1 MELQD
6 KIGRQQLVDKMEYLI
21 KNLPQDE
28 HFCLALDG
36 EWGSGKSFVMGMLR
50 ERLKEHSEYI
60 VINYDA
66 WKNNFY
72 SDPLIA
78 ILSCIIDAMQE
89 KLSEINGFQE
99 AVKAAGKEAMNSFL
113 KSNKQAGKIAS
124 FIKTIV
130 HVINRVQKPFQ
141 KDTTKGSISEFK
153 SYQSLLSD
161 VQDCLTKI
169 TEYHDY
175 QNKVNKIIILV
186 DEIDRCLPNEQLIV
200 LERLHHLFAVKN
212 CAVIIAL
219 NKKAIYST
227 FDNQYGGNGIEYLR
241 KFFSYN
247 FVVETEYTTLLS
259 NLIKDFIEDINNSK
273 KQNYVYTE
281 QEIEPLISALLN
293 EFSRISLT
301 YKFSYSNRDV
311 KNYFDKFYRIWEKDK
326 PLNIAY
332 IGFLLFMVLYKQYEE
347 AYFQAYKEGMWNNN
361 PPETFKFGDN
371 VLTTSGY
378 PFSYEQIN
386 ASYPLYNNSF
396 CNKFT
401 SFMNSVRFRNDKDMS
416 DWFQILNST
425 NFYRLYTFNEKDG
438 VIVENC
444 FKEIEN
450 YGTMTKGNRNEK
462 QRN

>member
-1 MELQD
+1 
-6 KIGRQQLVDKMEYLI
+6 MEYLI

-169 TEYHDY
+169 TEYHEY

-200 LERLHHLFAVKN
+200 LERLHHLFEVKN
-212 CAVIIAL
+212 CVVIVAL
-219 NKKAIYST
+219 NKASIESV
-227 FDNQYGGNGIEYLR
+227 FERSYGGHSKTYFR
-241 KFFSYN
+241 KFFDYN
-247 FVVETEYTTLLS
+247 FKLPMKYQTLLNNLIRECVDELNENLPPENLLVKQDGDYVSQCLGKWCADCGGLDNRECQRLVKIAKEICKCIPQGAINYGYFWFIFKMMFEKLYGNHFNIFKNGTAS
-259 NLIKDFIEDINNSK
+259 NLYFVDELCYMTKLLDIISTFPFGAVSIPIYNDMKINNL
-273 KQNYVYTE
+273 NYMLNQFAQRNNANLLSSRSSLWCFQHGVKAICSMTCLD
-281 QEIEPLISALLN
+281 EIMGWIDN
-293 EFSRISLT
+293 
-301 YKFSYSNRDV
+301 
-311 KNYFDKFYRIWEKDK
+311 
-326 PLNIAY
+326 
-332 IGFLLFMVLYKQYEE
+332 
-347 AYFQAYKEGMWNNN
+347 YKE
-361 PPETFKFGDN
+361 
-371 VLTTSGY
+371 
-378 PFSYEQIN
+378 
-386 ASYPLYNNSF
+386 
-396 CNKFT
+396 
-401 SFMNSVRFRNDKDMS
+401 
-416 DWFQILNST
+416 
-425 NFYRLYTFNEKDG
+425 
-438 VIVENC
+438 
-444 FKEIEN
+444 
-450 YGTMTKGNRNEK
+450 
-462 QRN
+462 

>member
-169 TEYHDY
+169 TEYHEY

-200 LERLHHLFAVKN
+200 LERLHHLFSVKN
-212 CAVIIAL
+212 CAVIVAL

-247 FVVETEYTTLLS
+247 FIVETEYPTFLR
-259 NLIKDFIEDINNSK
+259 NLIKDFIDDINNSK
-273 KQNYVYTE
+273 KQDYVYTE
-281 QEIEPLISALLN
+281 QEIDPLISALLN
-293 EFSRISLT
+293 EFRRISLT
-301 YKFSYSNRDV
+301 YKFSYSNRDIQ
-311 KNYFDKFYRIWEKDK
+311 NYFNKFHRIWEKDK
-326 PLNIAY
+326 PLNIVY
-332 IGFLLFMVLYKQYEE
+332 IGFLLFMILYKQYEE
-347 AYFQAYKEGMWNNN
+347 AYFQAYKEGIWNNN
-361 PPETFKFGDN
+361 PPKTFNFGDKIQP
-371 VLTTSGY
+371 SGEY
-378 PFSYEQIN
+378 PFSYGEIS

-401 SFMNSVRFRNDKDMS
+401 SFMNSVRFRNDRGVYN
-416 DWFQILNST
+416 WFQILNSKY
-425 NFYRLYTFNEKDG
+425 FYHLYVFDEKDRAN
-438 VIVENC
+438 IEEC
-444 FKEIEN
+444 FKTIEN
-450 YGTMTKGNRNEK
+450 YGTMTKGN
-462 QRN
+462 

>member
-311 KNYFDKFYRIWEKDK
+311 KNYFDKFHRIWEKDK

-347 AYFQAYKEGMWNNN
+347 KNFQAYKEGEWNNN
-361 PPETFKFGDN
+361 PPKIFKFGDN
-371 VLTTSGY
+371 IMTTGGY
-378 PFSYEQIN
+378 PFSYREMST
-386 ASYPLYNNSF
+386 SYPLYNNDF

-401 SFMNSVRFRNDKDMS
+401 SFMNSVRFRNNEVTFN
-416 DWFQILNST
+416 WFQKLNSA
-425 NFYRLYTFNEKDG
+425 NFYRLYTFNEKDS
-438 VIVENC
+438 VTVENC

-450 YGTMTKGNRNEK
+450 YGTMTKGN
-462 QRN
+462 

>member
-36 EWGSGKSFVMGMLR
+36 EWGSGKSFVMGMLQN
-50 ERLKEHSEYI
+50 EFESHSDKYL

-169 TEYHDY
+169 TEYHEY

-212 CAVIIAL
+212 CAVIVAL

-247 FVVETEYTTLLS
+247 FIVETEYPTFLR
-259 NLIKDFIEDINNSK
+259 NLIKDFIDDINNSK
-273 KQNYVYTE
+273 KQDYVYTE
-281 QEIEPLISALLN
+281 QEIDPLISALLN
-293 EFSRISLT
+293 EFRRISLT
-301 YKFSYSNRDV
+301 YKFSYSNRDIQ
-311 KNYFDKFYRIWEKDK
+311 NYFNKFHRIWEKDK
-326 PLNIAY
+326 PLNIVY
-332 IGFLLFMVLYKQYEE
+332 IGFLLFMILYKQYEE
-347 AYFQAYKEGMWNNN
+347 AYFQAYKEGIWNNN
-361 PPETFKFGDN
+361 PPKTFNFGDKIQP
-371 VLTTSGY
+371 SGEY
-378 PFSYEQIN
+378 PFSYGEIS

-401 SFMNSVRFRNDKDMS
+401 SFMNSVRFRNNKAALN
-416 DWFQILNST
+416 WFQILNST
-425 NFYRLYTFNEKDG
+425 NFYRLYTLNEKDS
-438 VIVENC
+438 VTVENC

-450 YGTMTKGNRNEK
+450 YGTMTKGN
-462 QRN
+462 

>member
-99 AVKAAGKEAMNSFL
+99 VVKAAGKEAMNSFL

>member
-386 ASYPLYNNSF
+386 ASYP
-396 CNKFT
+396 
-401 SFMNSVRFRNDKDMS
+401 
-416 DWFQILNST
+416 
-425 NFYRLYTFNEKDG
+425 
-438 VIVENC
+438 
-444 FKEIEN
+444 
-450 YGTMTKGNRNEK
+450 
-462 QRN
+462 

>member
-169 TEYHDY
+169 TEYHEY

-311 KNYFDKFYRIWEKDK
+311 KNYFDKFHRIWEKDK

-332 IGFLLFMVLYKQYEE
+332 IGFLLFMVLYKQFEE
-347 AYFQAYKEGMWNNN
+347 KNFQAYKEGEWNNN
-361 PPETFKFGDN
+361 PPKIFKFGDN
-371 VLTTSGY
+371 IMTTGGY
-378 PFSYEQIN
+378 PFSYREMST
-386 ASYPLYNNSF
+386 SYPLYNNDF

-401 SFMNSVRFRNDKDMS
+401 SFMNSVRFRNNEVTFN
-416 DWFQILNST
+416 WFQKLNSA
-425 NFYRLYTFNEKDG
+425 NFYRLYTFNEKDS
-438 VIVENC
+438 VTVENC

-450 YGTMTKGNRNEK
+450 YGTMTKGN
-462 QRN
+462 

>member
-1 MELQD
+1 
-6 KIGRQQLVDKMEYLI
+6 MEYLI

>member
-6 KIGRQQLVDKMEYLI
+6 KIGRQQLVEKIKYLI
-21 KNLPQDE
+21 DALPQDE

-50 ERLKEHSEYI
+50 ESLKEHSEYI

-89 KLSEINGFQE
+89 QLSEINGFQE
-99 AVKAAGKEAMNSFL
+99 AVKAAGKEAINSFL

-169 TEYHDY
+169 TEYHEY

-212 CAVIIAL
+212 CAVIVAL

-247 FVVETEYTTLLS
+247 FVVETEYTTFLS

-293 EFSRISLT
+293 EFRRISLT
-301 YKFSYSNRDV
+301 YKFSYSNRDIQ
-311 KNYFDKFYRIWEKDK
+311 NYFNKFHRIWEKEK

-401 SFMNSVRFRNDKDMS
+401 SFMNSVRFRNDKDVS
-416 DWFQILNST
+416 DWFQLLNST
-425 NFYRLYTFNEKDG
+425 NFYRLYALNEKDSAS
-438 VIVENC
+438 VEKC

-450 YGTMTKGNRNEK
+450 YGTMTKGN
-462 QRN
+462 

>member
-6 KIGRQQLVDKMEYLI
+6 KIGRQQLVEKIKYLI
-21 KNLPQDE
+21 DALPQDE

-50 ERLKEHSEYI
+50 ESLKEHSEYI

-89 KLSEINGFQE
+89 QLSEINGFQE
-99 AVKAAGKEAMNSFL
+99 AVKAAGKEAINSFL

-169 TEYHDY
+169 TEYHEY

-212 CAVIIAL
+212 CAVIVAL
-219 NKKAIYST
+219 NKNAIYANFKT
-227 FDNQYGGNGIEYLR
+227 QYGCDGDEYLR

-247 FVVETEYTTLLS
+247 FVVEIEYFVLLS
-259 NLIKDFIEDINNSK
+259 NLIKEFIDEVNNSK
-273 KQNYVYTE
+273 KQDYVYTE
-281 QEIEPLISALLN
+281 QETEPLIVALLN
-293 EFSRISLT
+293 EFDRISLT
-301 YKFSYSNRDV
+301 YGIFYNNRDII
-311 KNYFDKFYRIWEKDK
+311 NYFGKFRKVWEKQK
-326 PLNIAY
+326 FLNIVD
-332 IGFLLFMVLYKQYEE
+332 IGFLLFMMLYKQYEE
-347 AYFQAYKEGMWNNN
+347 THFHAYRNGDWENSHL
-361 PPETFKFGDN
+361 ETFEFEIN
-371 VLTTSGY
+371 ILSTYELPFRSVNLVY
-378 PFSYEQIN
+378 PIYSN
-386 ASYPLYNNSF
+386 KF
-396 CNKFT
+396 CNNFT
-401 SFMNSVRFRNDKDMS
+401 SRMNCIRFRNNKNILDRFAVLNNTEYLHLYLISDK
-416 DWFQILNST
+416 NR
-425 NFYRLYTFNEKDG
+425 N
-438 VIVENC
+438 VIEDC

-450 YGTMTKGNRNEK
+450 CGTMVYVNKNEK
-462 QRN
+462 

>member
-21 KNLPQDE
+21 KNLPRDE

-169 TEYHDY
+169 TEYHEY

-311 KNYFDKFYRIWEKDK
+311 KNYFDKFHRIWEKDK

-347 AYFQAYKEGMWNNN
+347 KNFQAYKEGEWNNN
-361 PPETFKFGDN
+361 PPKIFKFGDN
-371 VLTTSGY
+371 IMTTGGY
-378 PFSYEQIN
+378 PFSYREMST
-386 ASYPLYNNSF
+386 SYPLYNNDF

-401 SFMNSVRFRNDKDMS
+401 SFMNSVRFRNNEVTFN
-416 DWFQILNST
+416 WFQKLNSA
-425 NFYRLYTFNEKDG
+425 NFYRLYTFNEKDS
-438 VIVENC
+438 VTVENC

-450 YGTMTKGNRNEK
+450 YGTMTKGN
-462 QRN
+462 

>member
-1 MELQD
+1 
-6 KIGRQQLVDKMEYLI
+6 MEYLI

-169 TEYHDY
+169 TEYHEY

-311 KNYFDKFYRIWEKDK
+311 KNYFDKFHRIWEKDK

-347 AYFQAYKEGMWNNN
+347 KNFQAYKEGEWNNN
-361 PPETFKFGDN
+361 PPKIFKFGDN
-371 VLTTSGY
+371 IMTTGGY
-378 PFSYEQIN
+378 PFSYREMST
-386 ASYPLYNNSF
+386 SYPLYNNDF

-401 SFMNSVRFRNDKDMS
+401 SFMNSVRFRNNEVTFN
-416 DWFQILNST
+416 WFQKLNSA
-425 NFYRLYTFNEKDG
+425 NFYRLYTFNEKDS
-438 VIVENC
+438 VTVENC

-450 YGTMTKGNRNEK
+450 YGTMTKGN
-462 QRN
+462 

>member
-311 KNYFDKFYRIWEKDK
+311 KNYFDKFHRIWEKDK

-332 IGFLLFMVLYKQYEE
+332 IGFLLFMVLYKQFEE
-347 AYFQAYKEGMWNNN
+347 KNFQAYKEGEWNNN
-361 PPETFKFGDN
+361 PPKIFKFGDN
-371 VLTTSGY
+371 IMTTGGY
-378 PFSYEQIN
+378 PFSYREMST
-386 ASYPLYNNSF
+386 SYPLYNNDF

-401 SFMNSVRFRNDKDMS
+401 SFMNSVRFRNNEVTFN
-416 DWFQILNST
+416 WFQKLNSA
-425 NFYRLYTFNEKDG
+425 NFYRLYTFNEKDS
-438 VIVENC
+438 VTVENC

-450 YGTMTKGNRNEK
+450 YGTMTKGN
-462 QRN
+462 

>member
-311 KNYFDKFYRIWEKDK
+311 KNYFDKFHRIWEKDK

-332 IGFLLFMVLYKQYEE
+332 IGFLLFMVLYKQFEE
-347 AYFQAYKEGMWNNN
+347 KNFQAYKEGEWNNN
-361 PPETFKFGDN
+361 PPKIFKFGDN
-371 VLTTSGY
+371 IMTTGGY
-378 PFSYEQIN
+378 PFSYREMST
-386 ASYPLYNNSF
+386 SYPLYNNDF

-401 SFMNSVRFRNDKDMS
+401 SFMNSVRFRNNEVTFN
-416 DWFQILNST
+416 WFQKLNSA
-425 NFYRLYTFNEKDG
+425 NFYRLYTFNEKDS
-438 VIVENC
+438 VTVENC

>member
-6 KIGRQQLVDKMEYLI
+6 KIGRQQLVEKIKYLI
-21 KNLPQDE
+21 DALPQDE

-50 ERLKEHSEYI
+50 ESLKEHSEYI

-169 TEYHDY
+169 TKYHEY

-212 CAVIIAL
+212 CAVIVAL
-219 NKKAIYST
+219 NKNAIYANFKT
-227 FDNQYGGNGIEYLR
+227 QYGCDGDEYLR

-247 FVVETEYTTLLS
+247 FVVEIEYFVLLS
-259 NLIKDFIEDINNSK
+259 NLIKEFIDEVNNSK
-273 KQNYVYTE
+273 KQDYVYTE
-281 QEIEPLISALLN
+281 QETEPLIFALLN
-293 EFSRISLT
+293 EFDRISLT
-301 YKFSYSNRDV
+301 HGIFYNNRDII
-311 KNYFDKFYRIWEKDK
+311 NYFGKFRKVWEKQK
-326 PLNIAY
+326 FLNIVD
-332 IGFLLFMVLYKQYEE
+332 IGFLLFMMLYKQYEE
-347 AYFQAYKEGMWNNN
+347 THFHAYKNGDWENSHL
-361 PPETFKFGDN
+361 ETFEFEIN
-371 VLTTSGY
+371 ILSTYELPFRSVNLVY
-378 PFSYEQIN
+378 PIYSN
-386 ASYPLYNNSF
+386 KF
-396 CNKFT
+396 CNNFT
-401 SFMNSVRFRNDKDMS
+401 SRMNCIRFRNNKNILDRFAVLNNTEYLHLYLISDK
-416 DWFQILNST
+416 NR
-425 NFYRLYTFNEKDG
+425 N
-438 VIVENC
+438 VIEDC

-450 YGTMTKGNRNEK
+450 CGTMVYVNKNEK

>member
-425 NFYRLYTFNEKDG
+425 NFYRLYTFNEK
-438 VIVENC
+438 
-444 FKEIEN
+444 
-450 YGTMTKGNRNEK
+450 TAL
-462 QRN
+462 

>member
-169 TEYHDY
+169 TEYHEY

-212 CAVIIAL
+212 CAVIVAL

-247 FVVETEYTTLLS
+247 FIVETEYPTFLR
-259 NLIKDFIEDINNSK
+259 NLIKDFIDYINNSK
-273 KQNYVYTE
+273 KQDYVYTE
-281 QEIEPLISALLN
+281 QEIDPLISALLN
-293 EFSRISLT
+293 EFRRISLT
-301 YKFSYSNRDV
+301 YKFSYSNRDIQ
-311 KNYFDKFYRIWEKDK
+311 NYFNKFHRIWEKDK

-347 AYFQAYKEGMWNNN
+347 KNFQAYKEGEWNNN
-361 PPETFKFGDN
+361 PPKTFKFGDN
-371 VLTTSGY
+371 IMTTGGY
-378 PFSYEQIN
+378 PFSYREMST
-386 ASYPLYNNSF
+386 SYPLYNNDF

-401 SFMNSVRFRNDKDMS
+401 SFMNSVRFRNNEVTFN
-416 DWFQILNST
+416 WFQKLNSA
-425 NFYRLYTFNEKDG
+425 NFYRLYTFNEKDS
-438 VIVENC
+438 VTVENC

-450 YGTMTKGNRNEK
+450 YGTMTKGN
-462 QRN
+462 

>member
-1 MELQD
+1 
-6 KIGRQQLVDKMEYLI
+6 
-21 KNLPQDE
+21 
-28 HFCLALDG
+28 
-36 EWGSGKSFVMGMLR
+36 MGMLR
-50 ERLKEHSEYI
+50 ESLKEHSEYI

>member
-72 SDPLIA
+72 PDPLIA

>member
-169 TEYHDY
+169 TEYHEY

-311 KNYFDKFYRIWEKDK
+311 KNYFDKFHRIWEKDK

-347 AYFQAYKEGMWNNN
+347 KNFQAYKEGEWNNN
-361 PPETFKFGDN
+361 PPKIFKFGDN
-371 VLTTSGY
+371 IMTTGGY
-378 PFSYEQIN
+378 PFSYREMST
-386 ASYPLYNNSF
+386 SYPLYNNDF

-401 SFMNSVRFRNDKDMS
+401 SFMNSVRFRNNEVTFN
-416 DWFQILNST
+416 WFQKLNSA
-425 NFYRLYTFNEKDG
+425 NFYRLYTFNEKDS
-438 VIVENC
+438 VTVENC

-450 YGTMTKGNRNEK
+450 YGTMTKGN
-462 QRN
+462 

>member
-169 TEYHDY
+169 TEYHEY

-200 LERLHHLFAVKN
+200 LERLHHLFEVKN
-212 CAVIIAL
+212 CVVIVAL
-219 NKKAIYST
+219 NKASIESV
-227 FDNQYGGNGIEYLR
+227 FERSYGGHSKTYFR
-241 KFFSYN
+241 KFFDYN
-247 FVVETEYTTLLS
+247 FKLPMKYQTLLNNLIRECVDELNENLPPENLLVKQDGDYVSQCLGKWCADCGGLDNRECQRLVKIAKEICKCIPQGAINYGYFWFIFKMMFEKLYGNHFNIFKNGTAS
-259 NLIKDFIEDINNSK
+259 NLYFVDELCYMTKLLDIISTFPFGAVSIPIYNDMKINNL
-273 KQNYVYTE
+273 NYMLNQFAQRNNANLLSSRSSLWCFQHGVKAICSMTCLD
-281 QEIEPLISALLN
+281 EIMGWIDN
-293 EFSRISLT
+293 
-301 YKFSYSNRDV
+301 
-311 KNYFDKFYRIWEKDK
+311 
-326 PLNIAY
+326 
-332 IGFLLFMVLYKQYEE
+332 
-347 AYFQAYKEGMWNNN
+347 YKE
-361 PPETFKFGDN
+361 
-371 VLTTSGY
+371 
-378 PFSYEQIN
+378 
-386 ASYPLYNNSF
+386 
-396 CNKFT
+396 
-401 SFMNSVRFRNDKDMS
+401 
-416 DWFQILNST
+416 
-425 NFYRLYTFNEKDG
+425 
-438 VIVENC
+438 
-444 FKEIEN
+444 
-450 YGTMTKGNRNEK
+450 
-462 QRN
+462 

>member
-6 KIGRQQLVDKMEYLI
+6 KIGRQQLVEKIKYLI
-21 KNLPQDE
+21 DALPQDE

-50 ERLKEHSEYI
+50 ESLKEHSEYI

-89 KLSEINGFQE
+89 QLSEINGFQE
-99 AVKAAGKEAMNSFL
+99 AVKAAGKEAINSFL

-169 TEYHDY
+169 TEYHEY

-212 CAVIIAL
+212 CAVIVAL

-247 FVVETEYTTLLS
+247 FVVETEYTTFLS

-273 KQNYVYTE
+273 KQDYVYTE
-281 QEIEPLISALLN
+281 QEIDPLISALLN
-293 EFSRISLT
+293 EFRRISLT
-301 YKFSYSNRDV
+301 YKFSYSNRDIQ
-311 KNYFDKFYRIWEKDK
+311 NYFNKFHRIWEKDK

-347 AYFQAYKEGMWNNN
+347 KNFQAYKEGEWNNN
-361 PPETFKFGDN
+361 SPKTFNFGDKIQP
-371 VLTTSGY
+371 SSEY
-378 PFSYEQIN
+378 PFSYGEIR
-386 ASYPLYNNSF
+386 ASYPLYNDSF
-396 CNKFT
+396 CNKLT
-401 SFMNSVRFRNDKDMS
+401 SFMNSVRFRNNKAALN
-416 DWFQILNST
+416 WFQILNST
-425 NFYRLYTFNEKDG
+425 NFYRLYTLNEKDS

-450 YGTMTKGNRNEK
+450 YGTMTKGN
-462 QRN
+462 